1 MKTLATISISIGLF
15 ITCTTHAIAGD
26 QPSAESTV
34 STQVPVS
41 PGDELHFVTVLTLN
55 GEVVAIDPA
64 GLLITLKTPQGRTST
79 LEVRSEKD
87 LEAVKQGDRATVRY
101 VEGAQMG
108 KARVGAGA
116 PIASLNE
123 GINELASGKG
133 HPLILSVE
141 SVDAIEQE
149 VTLKGPDGS
158 LETIEVTNPEHLRR
172 IEVGDQVAITHA
184 EALALSLEKSTQ

>member
-1 MKTLATISISIGLF
+1 MKTLVAISISIGLS
-15 ITCTTHAIAGD
+15 IACSTHAIAGD
-26 QPSAESTV
+26 QPAAESTV

-41 PGDELHFVTVLTLN
+41 PGDDLHFVSVLTLN

-64 GLLITLKTPQGRTST
+64 TLLITLKTPQGRNSS

-87 LEAVKQGDRATVRY
+87 LETIKPGDRITARY
-101 VEGAQMG
+101 VEGAQIDKG
-108 KARVGAGA
+108 RGGV

-123 GINELASGKG
+123 GINALASGQG
-133 HPLILSVE
+133 HPLITSVE
-141 SVDAIEQE
+141 SVDPVNQE

-172 IEVGDQVAITHA
+172 IKVGDKVVITHA
-184 EALALSLEKSTQ
+184 EALALSLEKSS